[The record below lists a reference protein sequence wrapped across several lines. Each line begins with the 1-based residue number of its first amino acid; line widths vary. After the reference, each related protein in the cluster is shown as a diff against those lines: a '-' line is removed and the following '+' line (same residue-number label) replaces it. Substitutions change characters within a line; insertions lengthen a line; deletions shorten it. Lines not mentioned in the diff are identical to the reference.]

1 MRKPITKIKKV
12 LVTIILKITKNNS
25 FSYLLIGNHLKFWSS
40 GGSCGYSHFRKKTS
54 AASFSVGY
62 EIHKLISK
70 FKKELPIKYFIILKG
85 KTRFRRDIIQGLTY
99 KRKMKVSRI
108 VDQSKVPFNGCKF
121 RKARRL

>member
-1 MRKPITKIKKV
+1 MRKPIAKIKKI

-25 FSYLLIGNHLKFWSS
+25 FSYLLIENNLKFWSS
-40 GGSCGYSHFRKKTS
+40 GGSCGYSNFRKKTS

-62 EIHKLISK
+62 EIHKLISN
-70 FKKELPIKYFIILKG
+70 FKKELPIKFFIVLRG

-108 VDQSKVPFNGCKF
+108 TDRSKVPFNGCKF
-121 RKARRL
+121 RKSRRL